1 MLTSTSLPPT
11 IYKCVNPLRDLE
23 YLYDTPQRFNSCSNE
38 NCFIPTL
45 EIQGIKD
52 NQNHVPK
59 QYTNSSLSISL
70 QKNCTKVPSKVST
83 KHWVYGEDT
92 SRLEKFIYLN
102 NKTSGIFLSQ
112 LKKNRE
118 EKLQENDHRNGF
130 SCLTS
135 IKHRCVTICLKH

>member
-23 YLYDTPQRFNSCSNE
+23 YLYDTPQWFNSCSNE

-59 QYTNSSLSISL
+59 
-70 QKNCTKVPSKVST
+70 
-83 KHWVYGEDT
+83 
-92 SRLEKFIYLN
+92 
-102 NKTSGIFLSQ
+102 
-112 LKKNRE
+112 
-118 EKLQENDHRNGF
+118 
-130 SCLTS
+130 
-135 IKHRCVTICLKH
+135 